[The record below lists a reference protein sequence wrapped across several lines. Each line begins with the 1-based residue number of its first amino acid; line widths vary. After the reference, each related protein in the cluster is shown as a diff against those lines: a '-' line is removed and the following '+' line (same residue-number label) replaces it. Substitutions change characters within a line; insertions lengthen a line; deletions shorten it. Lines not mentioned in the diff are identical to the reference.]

1 MQADPDILINN
12 NNKKE
17 TGIEQTDP
25 ILISIKY
32 LSACLKHRHLSWPIP
47 NPREKKRKAAKSP
60 SYWCIRNMHEQFN
73 AFFFTFFPI
82 QCFSGDEADEFHHW
96 IFFYLLII
104 WSSCHLWNFPQ
115 GHLSSIY
122 TGRILQLQE
131 WLANF
136 SFECSFPGQDWS
148 SFSTSNAKN
157 GSFTQ
162 TFWTILVFGGFCF
175 WIRN

>member
-1 MQADPDILINN
+1 MRQ
-12 NNKKE
+12 
-17 TGIEQTDP
+17 GYEQTDP

-47 NPREKKRKAAKSP
+47 NPREMKRKGKRQNHPHTGASETCMNNSMLFSSP
-60 SYWCIRNMHEQFN
+60 FFLFN
-73 AFFFTFFPI
+73 VFLEMKQTNFIIGF
-82 QCFSGDEADEFHHW
+82 
-96 IFFYLLII
+96 FFYLLII

-122 TGRILQLQE
+122 TGKILQLQE